1 MKALFHKHQSGYILS
16 VVLLGAVL
24 GVTGVLGYSLTTFYG
39 GESFTEFYILGVSG
53 NTEEYPTEIRVGE
66 EAQVIVGIINHEGE
80 QQSYQAE
87 VRINGVFK
95 NSVGPIALANE
106 KGWEGMLGFISD
118 SVGNN
123 QKVEFLLFKG
133 EETESCLEPLRLWV
147 NVRE

>member
-1 MKALFHKHQSGYILS
+1 MKALFHRYRSAGILS
-16 VVLLGAVL
+16 IVLIGGVL
-24 GVTGVLGYSLTTFYG
+24 GVTGVLGYSMATFYE
-39 GESFTEFYILGVSG
+39 GEPFTEFYILGVSG
-53 NTEEYPTEIRVGE
+53 NTEEYPKEIRVGE
-66 EAQVIVGIINHEGE
+66 EAQVIVGIINREGE

-123 QKVEFLLFKG
+123 QKVEFWLFKS
-133 EETESCLEPLRLWV
+133 EETEPCLEPLRLWV